1 MHADYHEC
9 VYDCTVH
16 VYTPSGRAVTTQKP
30 EWKRP
35 GVKHSAPDVDI
46 SFLKRRPVYN
56 KMQLDQ
62 LRRLGVPVHWG
73 QKVSSVEEEADIVI
87 VKTAS
92 GSIFTGDVCVAA
104 NGLGSTIP
112 GFSTEGDVHVQD
124 SGYAVARVAFPCNVI
139 KEGSLAASL
148 LVGVEEQ
155 PQFRVYLANDLHLIL
170 FLTKDWVAWV
180 FTHQVGNS

>member
-1 MHADYHEC
+1 M
-9 VYDCTVH
+9 
-16 VYTPSGRAVTTQKP
+16 
-30 EWKRP
+30 
-35 GVKHSAPDVDI
+35 
-46 SFLKRRPVYN
+46 
-56 KMQLDQ
+56 
-62 LRRLGVPVHWG
+62 PVHWG

-148 LVGVEEQ
+148 LVGVDEQ